1 MPLSSPFGLDNNNN
15 NSARFLST
23 YGRES
28 IGRFQQALED
38 YRTKNYAQTIP
49 PRFKK
54 EITNVIRIR
63 ASPRRSLSS
72 LSAPEELHNN
82 NCSSVEDQ
90 KRVAVEDIERFLQNI
105 GALGEHKV
113 THQDVETIVSEFGEE
128 EPDDIRAE
136 RIVTK
141 LL

>member
-1 MPLSSPFGLDNNNN
+1 MPLSSPFGLGNNNN
-15 NSARFLST
+15 NNARFLST

-72 LSAPEELHNN
+72 LSAPEEFYNN